1 MVADGRDPRVLVG
14 MLEQAGLLT
23 RGYDQGRAFHVEV
36 PPPPADAGERID
48 ELLRRSAA
56 VASERVRR
64 LIGFAESSTCRHAQ
78 VAEHFG
84 ESLDGSC
91 GMCDACAPRRLA
103 VAPDA
108 GGEEAQPLPEDA
120 GAAIVRAVAGL
131 QWPLGRT
138 GLTAMLLGSVS
149 APPSARRST
158 SFGLLRGATQ
168 AEVKRWL
175 KLLEVSGA
183 LEVFETEDGFRLLRV
198 VPGANVPRIAT
209 AGSAAGTQT
218 PADEGLFER
227 LRAWRLERARADAVP
242 AYVVLHDATLR
253 ALAAAKP
260 RSPADLAA
268 VSGFGP
274 TKLERY
280 GADVLELIS
289 AAPG

>member
-14 MLEQAGLLT
+14 MLEQAGLLM

-64 LIGFAESSTCRHAQ
+64 LIGFAESSSCRHAQ

-84 ESLDGSC
+84 ESFDGAC
-91 GMCDACAPRRLA
+91 GMCDVCAPVGGRRHRRGSEA
-103 VAPDA
+103 
-108 GGEEAQPLPEDA
+108 AQPLPEDV
-120 GAAIVRAVAGL
+120 GAAIVRAVAAL

-149 APPSARRST
+149 APPSARRSP

-198 VPGANVPRIAT
+198 VPARTCRGSPRPARPQERRHRPTRACSSACGRGAC
-209 AGSAAGTQT
+209 
-218 PADEGLFER
+218 
-227 LRAWRLERARADAVP
+227 ERARADAVP